1 MIGRIVTLSVEKR
14 WLFLLLTIA
23 AALLGIGALRQ
34 LPIDAVPDITNN
46 QVQINVVAPA
56 LSPDQIEKQVAFT
69 VETAL
74 AGIPGLE
81 YTRSLSR
88 NGFAQITAVFGEKTD
103 IYFARAQVA
112 ERLRTAEEDLPE
124 GVNPEMGPIATGLGD
139 IFMWTVEY
147 RELDQVHH
155 RNGEPGL
162 QRDASYITPEG
173 DHLVSDADKATYLRT
188 VQDWIVT
195 PQLKSTAGLAG
206 VDSLGG
212 YTKEYLVVPDVQ
224 RMAAM
229 RLTLQDLTTALQRSN
244 TSAGAGV
251 VNRNGEGLAV
261 RSDGRVRNADELART
276 VVATRESVP
285 ILLNQ
290 IAAVRTGQGLRM
302 GSASENGHEV
312 VVGTAVMRIG
322 ENSRTVSTG
331 VAERL
336 TQIGR
341 SLPVDVV
348 VKPVMNR
355 TELVNSTISTVA
367 RNLAEGAVLVIVVLF
382 ALLGNFRAALIA
394 ACVIPITMLLTSIG
408 MLEAGVS
415 ANLMSLGALDF
426 GLIVDGAVIIVE
438 NALRRLGEAQHGRDD
453 VLTIEQR
460 LGIVAASAR
469 EMIRPSVYGQAIIIL
484 VYAPLLTFTGVEGK
498 MFEPMALTVII
509 ALVFAFILSLTFIPA
524 AIAIWLSKRV
534 EEKESRVVT
543 FLRQRYEPGLDAAM
557 RRPTLTIGVAI
568 GALALAGAAFM
579 TLGQEFLPQLD
590 EGNILVQAVRI
601 PGTSVDQSQ
610 AMQFQVE
617 KALAKAPEVRFAF
630 SRTGTSE
637 IASDPMPPNATDTF
651 VILKP
656 KKEWPDPGLSKE
668 ELVDRLEKRL
678 STLPGNA
685 YEITQPIQMRFNEL
699 IAGVRG
705 DIAIKVFGDDFG
717 EMNATADRIAGILRK
732 TRGAADVRV
741 EQTEGLP
748 MLDIRPNRTAM
759 SRVGVTA
766 GDVQDTVAA
775 AIGGRQAGVIFE
787 GDRRFPVVIRM
798 AESSRSDLTTVAQ
811 VPVPTGSGG
820 FVPLSTVADITVV
833 DGPNQISRE
842 NGKRRV
848 VVQANVR
855 DRDVA
860 GVVADAR
867 SAIDAQVK
875 LPPGTYLEWG
885 GQFENLASAR
895 DRLSVVVPICFV
907 VIMFLL
913 YGALG
918 SVRDALIVFTGVPL
932 ALVGGILALVL
943 RGMPFSISAAVGFI
957 ALSGVAV
964 LNGLVMVSSIHDLM
978 RQGMDRAVAA
988 HQGALARLRPVA
1000 MTALVASLGFVPM
1013 ALGHGAG
1020 AEVQK
1025 PLATVVIGGLISA
1038 TLLTLFVLPTLY
1050 ARFGRRELP
1059 APSGGHIELP
1069 PLNLT
1074 A

>member
-1 MIGRIVTLSVEKR
+1 MISRIVTFAVERR
-14 WLFLLLTIA
+14 WLVLLVTLV
-23 AALLGIGALRQ
+23 AALAGVLALQR

-56 LSPDQIEKQVAFT
+56 LSPDQVEKQVAFT
-69 VETAL
+69 LETSL

-88 NGFAQITAVFGEKTD
+88 NGFAQVTAVFDDGTD
-103 IYFARAQVA
+103 IYFARAQVT
-112 ERLRTAEEDLPE
+112 ERLRTAEEDLPH

-139 IFMWTVEY
+139 IFMWTVEM
-147 RELDQVHH
+147 RELDQVNH

-162 QRDASYITPEG
+162 QKDGSYITPEG
-173 DHLVSDADKATYLRT
+173 DHLVSAADKATYLRT

-195 PQLKSTAGLAG
+195 PQLKGTPGLAG

-229 RLTLQDLTTALQRSN
+229 RITLQDLATALERNN
-244 TSAGAGV
+244 TSAGAGI

-261 RSDGRVRNADELART
+261 RADGRVRNVDELART
-276 VVATRESVP
+276 VVATREGVP
-285 ILLNQ
+285 IVLNQ
-290 IAAVRTGQGLRM
+290 IATVRTGQGLRM
-302 GSASENGHEV
+302 GSASENGREV

-336 TQIGR
+336 KQIGP
-341 SLPVDVV
+341 SLPIDVI
-348 VKPVMNR
+348 VKPVLNR
-355 TELVNSTISTVA
+355 TDLVNSTIATVA
-367 RNLAEGAVLVIVVLF
+367 RNLTEGALLVIVVLF
-382 ALLGNFRAALIA
+382 LLLGNFRAALIA
-394 ACVIPITMLLTSIG
+394 ALVIPITMLLTATG
-408 MLEAGVS
+408 MLRAGAS

-438 NALRRLGEAQHGRDD
+438 NSLRRLGEAQHGREG
-453 VLTIEQR
+453 VLTLRER
-460 LGIVAASAR
+460 LDIVAASAR

-484 VYAPLLTFTGVEGK
+484 VYAPLLTFNGVEGK
-498 MFEPMALTVII
+498 MFEPMAVTVII
-509 ALVFAFILSLTFIPA
+509 ALVFAFILSLTFVPA

-534 EEKESRVVT
+534 EERESRIVSW
-543 FLRQRYEPGLDAAM
+543 LRRRYEPGLDRAM
-557 RRPTLTIGVAI
+557 RRPSATVGIAI
-568 GALALAGAAFM
+568 GALALAGAAFT

-590 EGNILVQAVRI
+590 EGNLLVQAIRV

-610 AMQFQVE
+610 TMQFQVE
-617 KALAKAPEVRFAF
+617 KAIAREPEVAFAF

-637 IASDPMPPNATDTF
+637 IASDPMPANITDTF

-656 KKEWPDPGLSKE
+656 RDQWPDPGLDKG
-668 ELVDRLEKRL
+668 ELIERMEGRL
-678 STLPGNA
+678 SRLPGNA

-705 DIAIKVFGDDFG
+705 DIAVKVFGDDFTQ
-717 EMNATADRIAGILRK
+717 MNAAAEDIADVLRR
-732 TRGAADVRV
+732 TSGAVDVRV

-748 MLDIRPNRTAM
+748 MLDIRPNRVAM

-766 GDVQDTVAA
+766 GDVQDVVAA
-775 AIGGRQAGVIFE
+775 AVGGRQAGMIFE
-787 GDRRFPVVIRM
+787 GDRRFPVTIRL
-798 AESSRSDLTTVAQ
+798 AEAQRSDLTTIAQ
-811 VPVPTGSGG
+811 VPVPLPTGG
-820 FVPLSTVADITVV
+820 FVPLSTVADIAVV
-833 DGPNQISRE
+833 NGPNQISRE

-860 GVVADAR
+860 GVVADAQA
-867 SAIDAQVK
+867 SIASGVK

-895 DRLSVVVPICFV
+895 DRLAVVIPICFA
-907 VIMFLL
+907 VIMLLL

-918 SVRDALIVFTGVPL
+918 SVRDAALVFTGVPL
-932 ALVGGILALVL
+932 ALVGGVLALFL

-957 ALSGVAV
+957 ALSGIAV

-978 RQGMDRAVAA
+978 AQGMDRTRAA
-988 HQGALARLRPVA
+988 HEGALARLRPVV

-1050 ARFGRRELP
+1050 ARFGQRLKAVEDGPEISR
-1059 APSGGHIELP
+1059 A
-1069 PLNLT
+1069 T

>member
-14 WLFLLLTIA
+14 WLVLLLTIA

-717 EMNATADRIAGILRK
+717 EMNATADRIAAILRK

-820 FVPLSTVADITVV
+820 FVPLSTVADIAVV